1 MPIGEVIIGA
11 ALGITLQVLH
21 EAIKKAKDRSLTTKC
36 ILDRLDNTISRV
48 TPLVVQVD
56 KLSERVEGSQ
66 REVIK
71 ELKHLLE
78 KAVFLVE
85 AYAELRRR
93 NLLKKYRYVVYIIHE
108 MKAFCLVYIIYIYVC
123 VCVCVL
129 LISRY
134 KSRIKELEA
143 SLRWMV
149 DVDVQVNQWLDI
161 KELMVKISE
170 MNTKLDKIT
179 CQPTDCNCFGS
190 NHHSISPV
198 VSQSNILEATDPSSE
213 EDEKNP
219 SEGSEPRIDIHL
231 RWSSRKGSKDR
242 EIRFMVNLQRRK
254 RGCCIDDQ
262 AQGVATRK

>member
-93 NLLKKYRYVVYIIHE
+93 NLLKKYRY
-108 MKAFCLVYIIYIYVC
+108 
-123 VCVCVL
+123 
-129 LISRY
+129 

-161 KELMVKISE
+161 KELMVKMSE

-198 VSQSNILEATDPSSE
+198 VSQSNILEETDPSSE

-242 EIRFMVNLQRRK
+242 EIRFMVK
-254 RGCCIDDQ
+254 
-262 AQGVATRK
+262 